1 MQAAS
6 SQAHCIH
13 TDVLLVVAGRI
24 MCSEAC
30 EQASSGMQKLVQKS
44 RDRGAIR
51 LASPDFPA
59 GFAVTVTAGQDDSP
73 NSQTDTILPAA
84 EKLLSKFANDYRDLA
99 SSGIVKLVPAFVY
112 RSHPLWYFNQ
122 THTFVLLI
130 DVPSDGFVTVKV
142 GPHASSACRM
152 FCRAS
157 DVHLDARLIAD
168 FVTFWGCNKMLVQH
182 KACRLGHGQNADQ
195 RFEDFP
201 GRSRHRCRSSLD
213 LVQLGL

>member
-1 MQAAS
+1 
-6 SQAHCIH
+6 
-13 TDVLLVVAGRI
+13 